1 MTMSSFTYVPFKR
14 WIIFNLLNLVSSSI
28 SSRHSV
34 HHSAL
39 SIATEASDVEEMTS
53 SSDIDCAR
61 ECKLCHRASYDR
73 D

>member
-14 WIIFNLLNLVSSSI
+14 WIIFND
-28 SSRHSV
+28 
-34 HHSAL
+34 SAL
-39 SIATEASDVEEMTS
+39 SIATETSDVEEMTS
-53 SSDIDCAR
+53 SADIDCAR